1 MFISHHTH
9 FFETA
14 LRSCIIDVCMKRGQR
29 MAKNIKKISILRHGL
44 HLLDRWSSGCL
55 ERERTEETLLIYLG
69 KFIE

>member
-1 MFISHHTH
+1 MGGVGSAFSFSGLEVGNVFECLLLLHIIPT

-44 HLLDRWSSGCL
+44 HLYIG
-55 ERERTEETLLIYLG
+55 
-69 KFIE
+69 